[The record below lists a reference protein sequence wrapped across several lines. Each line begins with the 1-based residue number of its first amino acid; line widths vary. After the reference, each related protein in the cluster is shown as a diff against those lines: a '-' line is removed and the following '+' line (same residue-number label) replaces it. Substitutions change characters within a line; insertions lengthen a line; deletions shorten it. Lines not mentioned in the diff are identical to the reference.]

1 MAKKQQMRNATNAE
15 TIAEL
20 MEFSKS
26 GPIVQLF
33 IMDALAKHADVV
45 GALTDEQA
53 VEQIG
58 NNGFINALAWRDA
71 AKEVKATLDD
81 HFAGKRLVL
90 VEDDEEI
97 EG

>member
-33 IMDALAKHADVV
+33 IMDALSKHANVV
-45 GALTDEQA
+45 AELTDEQA

-58 NNGFINALAWRDA
+58 HSGFINALAWRDA
-71 AKEVKATLDD
+71 AKEVKAMLDD
-81 HFAGKRLVL
+81 HFAGKRMVP
-90 VEDDEEI
+90 VEDEDDE
-97 EG
+97 